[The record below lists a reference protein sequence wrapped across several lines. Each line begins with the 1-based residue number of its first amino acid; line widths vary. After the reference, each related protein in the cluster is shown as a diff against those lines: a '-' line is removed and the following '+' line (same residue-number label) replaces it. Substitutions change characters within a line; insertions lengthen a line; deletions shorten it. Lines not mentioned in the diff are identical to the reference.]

1 MIRKLARIDA
11 PVEAVLE
18 VFRDVDNW
26 PQWMPSVASTRILSS
41 SANLRLVE
49 VILLVFGRRLVQKLE
64 CRERDGRLIHRQ
76 IEGWFRKWEA
86 TWAFRSPPEGQGTIV
101 SLTLEFDLGVV
112 SLFVPRKFIANWVGD
127 LIAGTIEN
135 ARERAQRFA
144 RRRREPTQ
152 AVRPG
157 RPLLTVYE
165 TADGFEV
172 QFAGRTFL
180 IEATD
185 SLVEPEET

>member
-18 VFRDVDNW
+18 IFRDVDNW

-64 CRERDGRLIHRQ
+64 CRRQDGRLTHHQ
-76 IEGWFRKWEA
+76 VEGWFRKWEA
-86 TWAFRSPPEGQGTIV
+86 TWAFRPPPEGPGTV
-101 SLTLEFDLGVV
+101 LSLTLEFDLGVV
-112 SLFVPRKFIANWVGD
+112 SLFVPRKLFADWVGD
-127 LIAGTIEN
+127 LIAETIEA
-135 ARERAQRFA
+135 ARRRAQRDA
-144 RRRREPTQ
+144 RRHREPTQ
-152 AVRPG
+152 AVRVG
-157 RPLLTVYE
+157 QPLLTVYE
-165 TADGFEV
+165 NADGFEV
-172 QFAGRTFL
+172 HFAGRAFQ

-185 SLVEPEET
+185 PVAEPEDS